1 MFNSRVLAVL
11 KRELRERIMTKSFI
25 ISTLALPLIMVLLFG
40 FQYLMLSMEGDTGAS
55 IFIACE
61 NDAVTKGLKEEF
73 SKMSWVKNGDYTL
86 TYRTMSGEE
95 FETYFAEH
103 KTDILSGKVTGILF
117 VPGSAMKDK
126 KVRFYS
132 KSTKNLN
139 MERKLSRVI
148 NLVFINNYF
157 ADKEISLEDIRFARI
172 NVNFNTF
179 KVTKSEGVKK
189 ESGGNLA
196 LAYVFSFLLYMSILM
211 MGAWV
216 MNSVIEEK
224 TNRVCEVIL
233 SSVNAR
239 ELMTGKIFGSSFTG
253 LLQMTVWILPI
264 VVVIGFKL
272 PVLPTGFIMNLDT
285 WQVLYFLLNY
295 FVGLVTFLGL
305 YASVGAI
312 FNNAQEAQSGAT
324 PLIMLLIIPFF
335 ITISMIKNPTNT
347 LAAVTSLLPFSSI
360 IVMPA
365 RMTLVDVPLWQLIL
379 SFLVNIG
386 TIAALFPI
394 AGKIY
399 RVGILRTGKKPKF
412 KEVIKWIKFQY

>member
-1 MFNSRVLAVL
+1 MFNSRVFAVL

-25 ISTLALPLIMVLLFG
+25 ISTLALPLILVLLFG
-40 FQYLMLSMEGDTGAS
+40 FQYLMISMEADAGAS

-61 NDAVTKGLKEEF
+61 NDAVTKGLTEEF
-73 SKMSWVKNGDYTL
+73 SKTSWVQNGDYKL

-95 FETYFAEH
+95 FETYFAQH
-103 KTDILSGKVTGILF
+103 KTDILEGKLTGILF
-117 VPGSAMKDK
+117 IPGSAMKDK

-139 MERKLSRVI
+139 MERKLSLII
-148 NLVFINNYF
+148 NAVFISNYF
-157 ADKEISLEDIRFARI
+157 ADKAISQEDIFFART
-172 NVNFNTF
+172 NVDFNTF

-189 ESGGNLA
+189 ESGGNLV
-196 LAYVFSFLLYMSILM
+196 LAYAFSFLLYMSLLL

-233 SSVNAR
+233 SSLNAR
-239 ELMTGKIFGSSFTG
+239 ELMTGKIVGSALTG
-253 LLQMTVWILPI
+253 LLQMTVWLTPI

-272 PVLPTGFIMNLDT
+272 PVLPTGFIVNLDT
-285 WQVLYFLLNY
+285 GQVLYFLLNY
-295 FVGLVTFLGL
+295 FIGLITFLGL

-347 LAAVTSLLPFSSI
+347 LAEVASLLPFSSI

-365 RMTLVDVPLWQLIL
+365 RMTLVDVPLWQFIL
-379 SFLVNIG
+379 SFIVNIG
-386 TIAALFPI
+386 TIAALFPF
-394 AGKIY
+394 AGKVY
-399 RVGILRTGKKPKF
+399 RIGILRTGKKPKF
-412 KEVIKWIKFQY
+412 KEVMKWIKFQY

>member
-1 MFNSRVLAVL
+1 MFNSRVFAVL

-25 ISTLALPLIMVLLFG
+25 ISTLALPLLMVLLFG
-40 FQYLMLSMEGDTGAS
+40 FQYLMVSMEGDAGAS

-61 NDAVTKGLKEEF
+61 NDAVTKGLKQEF
-73 SKMSWVKNGDYTL
+73 SKTSWVQSDDYTL

-103 KTDILSGKVTGILF
+103 KEDILNGKVTGILF

-132 KSTKNLN
+132 KSTKNLT
-139 MERKLSRVI
+139 MERKLSGVI
-148 NLVFINNYF
+148 NLVFIDNYF
-157 ADKEISLEDIRFARI
+157 ADKEISQEDIRFARI

-179 KVTKSEGVKK
+179 KVTKGEGVKK

-196 LAYVFSFLLYMSILM
+196 LAYVFAFLLYISLLM

-233 SSVNAR
+233 SSLNAT
-239 ELMTGKIFGSSFTG
+239 ELMTGKIIGSALTG
-253 LLQMTVWILPI
+253 LLQMTVWLIPI
-264 VVVIGFKL
+264 VVVIGFDL
-272 PVLPTGFIMNLDT
+272 PVLPTGFIVNLNS

-295 FVGLVTFLGL
+295 LIGLIIFLGL

-312 FNNAQEAQSGAT
+312 FNNAQEAQSGAM
-324 PLIMLLIIPFF
+324 PLLMLIIIPFF
-335 ITISMIKNPTNT
+335 ITISMIKSPTNT
-347 LAAVTSLLPFSSI
+347 LAEVSSLLPFASI

-365 RMTLVDVPLWQLIL
+365 RMTLVDVPLWQFIL
-379 SFLVNIG
+379 SFIVNIG
-386 TIAALFPI
+386 TIAALFPF

-399 RVGILRTGKKPKF
+399 RIGILRTGKKPKF